1 MLSDFAEERPIDG
14 KQADIT
20 FMHYVRRYALL
31 GIRRGV
37 LHGVLRHMCCAV
49 RKQNPAANGSLIER
63 AHIFPMRTVGSCQ
76 TKQKEGEYH
85 HGAMLRLCWQNA
97 ISETIRPFFDVLHTE
112 H

>member
-37 LHGVLRHMCCAV
+37 LHGVLRHMCCTE
-49 RKQNPAANGSLIER
+49 RKQ
-63 AHIFPMRTVGSCQ
+63 
-76 TKQKEGEYH
+76 
-85 HGAMLRLCWQNA
+85 
-97 ISETIRPFFDVLHTE
+97 
-112 H
+112 

>member
-14 KQADIT
+14 KQADTT

-49 RKQNPAANGSLIER
+49 RKQNPAANVSLIKR
-63 AHIFPMRTVGSCQ
+63 AHIFPDANGRILPNKAKRRG
-76 TKQKEGEYH
+76 
-85 HGAMLRLCWQNA
+85 
-97 ISETIRPFFDVLHTE
+97 ISPRRDVAFVLAE
-112 H
+112 SEPSGRVFCDKRRI